1 MEPMIANKKM
11 IRDVIHRVARKQD
24 FNGEV
29 FCGLVGN
36 ELKKYAEEK
45 RDFIYLDHS
54 YFKRGWN
61 NQHFRAC
68 RNWVHQTKTF
78 KRPDDRLK
86 KFDVQ
91 IKPWRKTGTKICII
105 PNTVYQQQAVG
116 GVGWPNT
123 TLVRL
128 KQITDR
134 PVEIREKGHGEPFLQ
149 YLRDVWAVVTWG
161 SVAGVEAALH
171 GIPVFAEPTCPAYP
185 VSAGSL
191 EKIDSPEYVENR
203 HEWACS
209 LAYASWHW
217 SEVESID
224 WKDYW
229 YSMREAQ

>member
-78 KRPDDRLK
+78 NRPDDRLK

-123 TLVRL
+123 TLVKL
-128 KQITDR
+128 KQIFCFKWFHRSIIFHKINAIKNNTATTITGIQIGER
-134 PVEIREKGHGEPFLQ
+134 TQIHGQ
-149 YLRDVWAVVTWG
+149 V
-161 SVAGVEAALH
+161 
-171 GIPVFAEPTCPAYP
+171 
-185 VSAGSL
+185 
-191 EKIDSPEYVENR
+191 
-203 HEWACS
+203 
-209 LAYASWHW
+209 
-217 SEVESID
+217 
-224 WKDYW
+224 
-229 YSMREAQ
+229 M